1 MEKKNRN
8 LAQRFKKFMRKE
20 RWNGERFYQMFLYLI
35 IILLSLVCLYP
46 LIYILSASLMSV
58 EEWQLRNGVF
68 LFPHKPTFDAYAIV
82 FSQEQLY
89 MSLGVSVART
99 FCGSIIT
106 TVTCA
111 LTGYALSRPDFFLK
125 KPLSVILFITMIY
138 GGGLIPGYLVIEQM
152 GLLNTFWVFII
163 PGMLSAWN
171 ALVFRQTFQGVPAE
185 IEESAMLDGASPLRC
200 LWSILLPMNMPTVAV
215 ILLFSAVGQWNSW
228 FDASMYIES
237 SNAALT
243 PLQLFLQHAFAEQ
256 KPDAGQATLLH
267 IETQRMA
274 IAVIGILPIL
284 CLYPFFQKYF
294 TKGVYVGAV
303 KG

>member
-1 MEKKNRN
+1 MEKENFAR
-8 LAQRFKKFMRKE
+8 RFKKFMCKE
-20 RWNGERFYQMFLYLI
+20 RWNSERYYQMFLYFI
-35 IILLSLVCLYP
+35 IILLSVICLYP
-46 LIYILSASLMSV
+46 LIYIVSASLMSV

-68 LFPHKPTFDAYAIV
+68 LFPHKPTLDAYIVV
-82 FSQEQLY
+82 FSQQQLY
-89 MSLGVSVART
+89 LSLWVSVART
-99 FCGSIIT
+99 VCGSVLST
-106 TVTCA
+106 ATCM
-111 LTGYALSRPDFFLK
+111 LVGYALSRSDFFLK
-125 KPLSVILFITMIY
+125 RPLSVILFITMIY

-171 ALVFRQTFQGVPAE
+171 ALVFRQAFQGVPPE
-185 IEESAMLDGASPLRC
+185 IEESAMLDGATPLRC
-200 LWSILLPMNMPTVAV
+200 LWSILLPLNMPTVAV
-215 ILLFSAVGQWNSW
+215 ILLFCAVGQWNSW

-256 KPDAGQATLLH
+256 KPDAGQATLLN

-284 CLYPFFQKYF
+284 CVYPFFQKYF

>member
-1 MEKKNRN
+1 
-8 LAQRFKKFMRKE
+8 MRKE

-68 LFPHKPTFDAYAIV
+68 LLPHKPTFDAYAIV

-99 FCGSIIT
+99 FCGSILT

-171 ALVFRQTFQGVPAE
+171 ALVFRQTFQGVPPE
-185 IEESAMLDGASPLRC
+185 IEESAMLDGATPLRC

-256 KPDAGQATLLH
+256 KPDAGQATLLN

>member
-82 FSQEQLY
+82 FSQKQLY

-256 KPDAGQATLLH
+256 KPDAGQATLLN

>member
-8 LAQRFKKFMRKE
+8 LAQRFNKFMRKE

-82 FSQEQLY
+82 FSQKQLY

-106 TVTCA
+106 TVICA

-256 KPDAGQATLLH
+256 KPDAGQATLLN

>member
-256 KPDAGQATLLH
+256 KPDAGQATLLN

>member
-228 FDASMYIES
+228 FDASIYIES

-256 KPDAGQATLLH
+256 KPDAGQATLIN

>member
-82 FSQEQLY
+82 FSQKQLY

-256 KPDAGQATLLH
+256 KPDAGQATLLN

-274 IAVIGILPIL
+274 IAVIVILPIL

>member
-8 LAQRFKKFMRKE
+8 LAQRFKRFMRKE

-68 LFPHKPTFDAYAIV
+68 LLPHKPTFDAYAIV

-99 FCGSIIT
+99 FCGSILT

-152 GLLNTFWVFII
+152 GLFNTFWVFII

-171 ALVFRQTFQGVPAE
+171 ALVFRQTFQGVPPE
-185 IEESAMLDGASPLRC
+185 IEESAMLDGATPLRC

-256 KPDAGQATLLH
+256 KPDAGQATLLN

>member
-152 GLLNTFWVFII
+152 GFLNTFWVFII

-256 KPDAGQATLLH
+256 KPDAGQATLLN

>member
-215 ILLFSAVGQWNSW
+215 ILLFSAV
-228 FDASMYIES
+228 E
-237 SNAALT
+237 
-243 PLQLFLQHAFAEQ
+243 
-256 KPDAGQATLLH
+256 
-267 IETQRMA
+267 
-274 IAVIGILPIL
+274 IGRAH
-284 CLYPFFQKYF
+284 
-294 TKGVYVGAV
+294 V
-303 KG
+303 

>member
-1 MEKKNRN
+1 MEKKKRN
-8 LAQRFKKFMRKE
+8 LLLRFKRFMRKE
-20 RWNGERFYQMFLYLI
+20 RWNAERFYQMFLYTFI
-35 IILLSLVCLYP
+35 ALLSLLCLYP
-46 LIYILSASLMSV
+46 LIYIVSASLMSV
-58 EEWQLRNGVF
+58 EEWQARGGVF
-68 LFPHKPTFDAYAIV
+68 LLPHKPTFDAYAYV
-82 FSQEQLY
+82 FAQKQLY
-89 MSLGVSVART
+89 LSLGVSVART
-99 FCGSIIT
+99 VCGSILS

-111 LTGYALSRPDFFLK
+111 LTGYALSRHDFFLK
-125 KPLSVILFITMIY
+125 KPLSILLFITLVY
-138 GGGLIPGYLVIEQM
+138 YGGLIPSYLVIEQT

-163 PGMLSAWN
+163 PGMLGGWN
-171 ALVFRQTFQGVPAE
+171 ALVFRQTFQGVPPE

-215 ILLFSAVGQWNSW
+215 ILLFCAVGQWNAW

-256 KPDAGQATLLH
+256 KPGSAQATLLNM
-267 IETQRMA
+267 ETQRMA